1 MSILR
6 FHLDED
12 CQAAALGAALREH
25 GIDTTTTN
33 EVGKLGVDD
42 DGQLQHATDTGRVI
56 VSNNIGDF
64 SASHG
69 RWLVAGRDHAGIVLF
84 PQQRYAVGEIV
95 RRLLHLRNALTA
107 EDMRNRLEWLNDW
120 GAK

>member
-12 CQAAALGAALREH
+12 CQAAAFGAALREH

-33 EVGKLGVDD
+33 EIGKPGVDD
-42 DGQLQHATDTGRVI
+42 DGQLQHATETGRVI

-64 SASHG
+64 SAIHG
-69 RWLVAGRDHAGIVLF
+69 RWLGAGW
-84 PQQRYAVGEIV
+84 PQAAIMPELSCFLNRGMPSARSCVVCYIFAMRY
-95 RRLLHLRNALTA
+95 LRKTCGTGWN
-107 EDMRNRLEWLNDW
+107 
-120 GAK
+120 G

>member
-12 CQAAALGAALREH
+12 CQAAALVAALREH

-33 EVGKLGVDD
+33 ETGKPGMDD
-42 DGQLQHATDTGRVI
+42 DGQLQHATDTSRVI

-64 SASHG
+64 SALHG
-69 RWLVAGRDHAGIVLF
+69 RWLAAGRDHAGIVLF
-84 PQQRYAVGEIV
+84 PQQRFATGEIV
-95 RRLLHLRNALTA
+95 RRLLHLRTALSA
-107 EDMRNRLEWLNDW
+107 EDMRNRLEWLNNW